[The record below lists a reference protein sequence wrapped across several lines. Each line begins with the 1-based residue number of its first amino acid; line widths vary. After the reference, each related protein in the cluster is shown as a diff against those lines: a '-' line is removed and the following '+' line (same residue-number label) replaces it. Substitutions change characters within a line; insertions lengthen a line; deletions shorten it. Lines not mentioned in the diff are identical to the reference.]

1 MQDNANRP
9 KMYEKKK
16 LIYNIII
23 IFIYN
28 GYDMY

>member
-1 MQDNANRP
+1 MQDNANRS
-9 KMYEKKK
+9 KMYEKKE